1 MKRQVQVNN
10 AIITFLDDVK
20 IGKYADIG
28 KDIIEVPRN
37 SISRDEYIFEDEDTP
52 VFYSM
57 SN

>member
-1 MKRQVQVNN
+1 MKRQVEVNN
-10 AIITFLDDVK
+10 AIITFLNDVK
-20 IGKYADIG
+20 VGKYANIE

>member
-1 MKRQVQVNN
+1 MKRQVEVNN
-10 AIITFLDDVK
+10 AIITFLNDVK
-20 IGKYADIG
+20 IGKYANIE

-37 SISRDEYIFEDEDTP
+37 SISRDEYIFEDEDIP